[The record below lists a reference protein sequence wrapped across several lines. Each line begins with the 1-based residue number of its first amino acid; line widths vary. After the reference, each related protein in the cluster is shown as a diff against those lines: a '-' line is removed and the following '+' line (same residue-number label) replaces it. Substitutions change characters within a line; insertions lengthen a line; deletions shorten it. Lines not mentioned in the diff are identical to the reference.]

1 MSKHYPQSAQSGLS
15 ANPDE
20 TWVRGRKTTQPVV
33 VRKAAVRV
41 AAGVTTGNRP
51 GTFAGP
57 TNYRGTERPE
67 NRLSRLR

>member
-1 MSKHYPQSAQSGLS
+1 MSKHYPQSGLA

-20 TWVRGRKTTQPVV
+20 TWVRGRKTSQPTV

-41 AAGVTTGNRP
+41 AAGVTGGNRP
-51 GTFAGP
+51 GTFASA

>member
-1 MSKHYPQSAQSGLS
+1 MNSKHFSGAQ

-20 TWVRGRKTTQPVV
+20 TWVRGKNTNQPVV
-33 VRKAAVRV
+33 VRKAAVRI
-41 AAGVTTGNRP
+41 AKGFPGAGQFLG
-51 GTFAGP
+51 A

>member
-1 MSKHYPQSAQSGLS
+1 MSKHFPQSGLS

-20 TWVRGRKTTQPVV
+20 TWVRGQGTDSVRV
-33 VRKAAVRV
+33 VRKAAVRI
-41 AAGVTTGNRP
+41 AKGLPGAGQFSG
-51 GTFAGP
+51 A

>member
-1 MSKHYPQSAQSGLS
+1 MSKHFPKSGLA

-20 TWVRGRKTTQPVV
+20 TWVRGRGTNSERV

-41 AAGVTTGNRP
+41 AAGVTGGNRP
-51 GTFAGP
+51 GTFAGA

-67 NRLSRLR
+67 NRRSRLS

>member
-1 MSKHYPQSAQSGLS
+1 MSKHFSGLS
-15 ANPDE
+15 SNPDE
-20 TWVRGRKTTQPVV
+20 TWVRGANTANPTV

-41 AAGVTTGNRP
+41 AKGLPGAGQFNG
-51 GTFAGP
+51 A

>member
-1 MSKHYPQSAQSGLS
+1 MNSKHFPASGAQ

-20 TWVRGRKTTQPVV
+20 TWVRGANTSNPRV
-33 VRKAAVRV
+33 VRKAVVRV
-41 AAGVTTGNRP
+41 AAGVTGGNRP
-51 GTFAGP
+51 GTFMAA

>member
-1 MSKHYPQSAQSGLS
+1 MSKHFSGAQ

-20 TWVRGRKTTQPVV
+20 TWVRGQGTKNPVV

-41 AAGVTTGNRP
+41 AKGLPGAGQFLG
-51 GTFAGP
+51 A
-57 TNYRGTERPE
+57 TNYRGTERQE

>member
-1 MSKHYPQSAQSGLS
+1 LSKHHSGNQ

-20 TWVRGRKTTQPVV
+20 TWVRGAYTANPRV
-33 VRKAAVRV
+33 VRKATVRI
-41 AAGVTTGNRP
+41 AKGLPGAGQFNG
-51 GTFAGP
+51 A